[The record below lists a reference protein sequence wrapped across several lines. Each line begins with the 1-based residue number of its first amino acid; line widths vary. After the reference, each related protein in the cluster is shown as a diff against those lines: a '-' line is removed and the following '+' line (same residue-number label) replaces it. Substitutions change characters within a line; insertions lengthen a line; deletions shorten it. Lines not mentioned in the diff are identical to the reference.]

1 MTKAV
6 SELLKHVK
14 ALPSEQQAELVAAI
28 LGSFPEDPSELTDEQ
43 KAELMRRA
51 AFMDEHPDQLVP
63 MDEVFRQIQDELG
76 LKGE

>member
-1 MTKAV
+1 
-6 SELLKHVK
+6 
-14 ALPSEQQAELVAAI
+14 
-28 LGSFPEDPSELTDEQ
+28 
-43 KAELMRRA
+43 MRRA